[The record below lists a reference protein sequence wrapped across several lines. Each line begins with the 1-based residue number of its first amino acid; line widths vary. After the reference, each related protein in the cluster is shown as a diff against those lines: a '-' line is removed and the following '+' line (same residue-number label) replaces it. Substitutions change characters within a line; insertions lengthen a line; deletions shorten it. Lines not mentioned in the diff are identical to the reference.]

1 MLPKPS
7 ANSVTPVPKIV
18 HIRLI
23 KTFVEAISHSLLV
36 GKWLEKEAMEGHAVK
51 HPFSFRSDRADLMS
65 D

>member
-36 GKWLEKEAMEGHAVK
+36 GKWLEKEAMEGHA
-51 HPFSFRSDRADLMS
+51 SSIRSAFGLIVPI
-65 D
+65 